1 MQAACGVHGVL
12 RTQAPC
18 TPYSGPPPPG
28 CSIAS
33 TCVGIQA
40 PPQGAGDRCRGQPL
54 GGQPAVHLPVGSLDR
69 VGVKQGRAVASKAP
83 GQEGTSC
90 ARGEQ
95 ASRRQEATREDLRG
109 QTEGLIKGPSEED
122 DCKTPHRPQA
132 GGGGGEGQIRKERT
146 WVHRHRRL
154 ERANER
160 RTQEPA
166 GIACHLAGRPGT
178 TAPQDDVR
186 TDPQGHMCTC
196 THRYG
201 LWGLPKLPSGHHHAH
216 NQS

>member
-1 MQAACGVHGVL
+1 M
-12 RTQAPC
+12 
-18 TPYSGPPPPG
+18 
-28 CSIAS
+28 
-33 TCVGIQA
+33 GIQA
-40 PPQGAGDRCRGQPL
+40 PSQGAGDRCRGESL
-54 GGQPAVHLPVGSLDR
+54 GGQPEARLPVGSLDR

-95 ASRRQEATREDLRG
+95 ASKWWEATREDLGG

-122 DCKTPHRPQA
+122 DCKTPHRPRGQWW
-132 GGGGGEGQIRKERT
+132 GGEGRLRKERT
-146 WVHRHRRL
+146 SVHRHRRL

-186 TDPQGHMCTC
+186 TDPQGHMC
-196 THRYG
+196 
-201 LWGLPKLPSGHHHAH
+201 
-216 NQS
+216 